1 MPSSVCGDPMM
12 CQNCKKSV
20 PNAIFHVYH
29 RRGFHYPAQKCEEN
43 FILFLIKGEMLVN
56 SREYAGTML
65 KAGEFMLQPS
75 VENRNAGHDRCG
87 MYLLSV

>member
-56 SREYAGTML
+56 SR
-65 KAGEFMLQPS
+65 
-75 VENRNAGHDRCG
+75 
-87 MYLLSV
+87 